1 MIIHS
6 YNIDSMIAH
15 KTYFVLIAMNCR
27 TAKIPVKKN
36 GQILP
41 YYRFKNKTCTT
52 ITLKSPNNDHCIDDR
67 CKQTQGNRDLLSSFQ
82 H

>member
-1 MIIHS
+1 MITRS

-15 KTYFVLIAMNCR
+15 KTCRVSIAMNCR
-27 TAKIPVKKN
+27 TAKIPAKKN

-52 ITLKSPNNDHCIDDR
+52 IPLKSPIDHRCIDDQ
-67 CKQTQGNRDLLSSFQ
+67 CKQTQGNRDLLSSFR